1 MSMRRAATL
10 GPPEAGVATYNVVAA
25 FPSPESA
32 RMAADALGRVPIPAD
47 RITLTPA
54 EEGLAGQWPA
64 PYGYEERRE
73 VSSSVATG
81 AILGAIIGGVG
92 ALVLAGLIGGLVGAD
107 LSALVLLCIMLFGA
121 VGVGAIGGFVGGVQS
136 RRSSEIRTRRGLL
149 WRRWLPQILWSAGGT
164 SVGGLRSPRAAERPS

>member
-1 MSMRRAATL
+1 MMSMRRAATL
-10 GPPEAGVATYNVVAA
+10 GSTEAGVATYNVVVA

-92 ALVLAGLIGGLVGAD
+92 ALGLARRIWGVCGAD
-107 LSALVLLCIMLFGA
+107 LSGPVPVCLMVFGA
-121 VGVGAIGGFVGGVQS
+121 RGAC
-136 RRSSEIRTRRGLL
+136 
-149 WRRWLPQILWSAGGT
+149 A
-164 SVGGLRSPRAAERPS
+164 

>member
-1 MSMRRAATL
+1 MMSMRRAATL

-64 PYGYEERRE
+64 PYGYEERRGG
-73 VSSSVATG
+73 STPLAAWATFRG
-81 AILGAIIGGVG
+81 KICRG
-92 ALVLAGLIGGLVGAD
+92 GGLGLPRV
-107 LSALVLLCIMLFGA
+107 VCGA
-121 VGVGAIGGFVGGVQS
+121 VGPALNG
-136 RRSSEIRTRRGLL
+136 
-149 WRRWLPQILWSAGGT
+149 PC
-164 SVGGLRSPRAAERPS
+164 

>member
-1 MSMRRAATL
+1 MMSMRRAATL

-73 VSSSVATG
+73 GSSSVARG
-81 AILGAIIGGVG
+81 AIPGAIIGGVCG
-92 ALVLAGLIGGLVGAD
+92 LVPPRLTGGLVGA
-107 LSALVLLCIMLFGA
+107 ALRGRVLPWILLLGA
-121 VGVGAIGGFVGGVQS
+121 VGG
-136 RRSSEIRTRRGLL
+136 
-149 WRRWLPQILWSAGGT
+149 
-164 SVGGLRSPRAAERPS
+164 RATG

>member
-1 MSMRRAATL
+1 MMSMRRAATL
-10 GPPEAGVATYNVVAA
+10 GSTEAGVATYNVVVA

-81 AILGAIIGGVG
+81 AILGAIIGGGG
-92 ALVLAGLIGGLVGAD
+92 ALVLAGLIGGLVGAG
-107 LSALVLLCIMLFGA
+107 LNGPFLLLHILVRARRLGGIWGFFG
-121 VGVGAIGGFVGGVQS
+121 
-136 RRSSEIRTRRGLL
+136 
-149 WRRWLPQILWSAGGT
+149 
-164 SVGGLRSPRAAERPS
+164 